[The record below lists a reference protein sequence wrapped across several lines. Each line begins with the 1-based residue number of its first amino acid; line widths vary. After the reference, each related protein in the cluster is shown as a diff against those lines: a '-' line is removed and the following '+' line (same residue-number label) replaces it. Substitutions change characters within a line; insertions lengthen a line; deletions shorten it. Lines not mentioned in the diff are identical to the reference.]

1 MNFIDRVFRTVSSI
15 ASEQAQ
21 RCFGFISNFIQN
33 RDTKMDVKQP
43 EYKDLLPTDNIQNGD
58 EYITALRWAFE
69 NKKIRNIALTGP
81 YGSGKS
87 SIIETFLKEDE
98 KIVQKQGRLKS
109 LISRNKAIRKS
120 ALKISMATFEKGN
133 SISEDNDK
141 LITVNEDEVEQG
153 ILKQLFYK
161 VEPSKIP
168 QSRYR
173 KLHKIR
179 NIPVFCN
186 IAIGLALLSLLVA
199 IFDAPTFEKHMGAI
213 TDFLPS
219 RFSTPFFTWAM
230 MALLLVVLSLVG
242 SYLYITVISKF
253 KVKQIKLP
261 TDTTLQGDKET
272 PDSVFNK
279 NLDEIMYFF
288 ERTRYKTVFFEDL
301 DRLTDPTIFVHLREL
316 NNLLNNDDSIKNK
329 PIVFVY
335 AVRDDI
341 FSREDRTKFFDFII
355 PVIPVINSTNS
366 GEILLQMLQEA
377 DKKGNMHDISEG
389 FVLDVAP
396 YISDMRIL
404 QNIYNEFIIYKKTLR
419 TSQDLDLSDEQMLAM
434 MVFKN
439 LYPGDFADI
448 QDERGI
454 IKKAFLNKQ
463 VFIAKEQ
470 QEIQK
475 EIDAYTETITGA
487 QQDAMKTVQELK
499 YAMVG
504 VLIGTFHIVEGFSL
518 NRGYSPSI
526 TTGTVMRDDFDMT
539 ELLRTGCKY
548 ICVYTHNRG
557 REWLDIDTVLL
568 SSYTDRW
575 KRIKE
580 VSGKG
585 LQKLQENLQELRD
598 KQHALSGMTFVQLLK
613 EFPAEEVLS
622 DDVRSNKLLVFLL
635 RRGYIDEKYA
645 NYINYFKGTSITKDD
660 MNFILSVKN
669 QAPLPFD
676 YKLAKTP
683 MVTERLQLYEFEQ
696 KAICNFDLM
705 EELLARSPSE
715 KLTAFL
721 VQLSDESENSWK
733 FIDEFI
739 DRTARPDLFI
749 ELLADKWPGMWAS
762 VSANETLTYERQLRY
777 LRTLLNV
784 ADAATIKIQNQDG
797 CMARYFEKHEDILQ
811 QLVSCDTAKVI
822 TVISGLEVCFGALQ
836 IANVPNEVLDCVFD
850 DCRYVL
856 SDSMIKTVVTYKN
869 AGALETLKEQPYTT
883 IVTLE
888 YEPLK
893 QYIYESFETYVC
905 NVVLTHVTLSDR
917 AEDIV
922 DMLIRL
928 KNQQD
933 LQLQLIQKENFHLD
947 SIEACAGEWVKAESD
962 KWQPI
967 WNALL
972 EKNVVSINWENV
984 ISYWKMYKLNNE
996 LKEYIALHADE
1007 LAKENIEVVSD
1018 NFIQDF
1024 ILTDVEMTAKEKLL
1038 PVLRMKNFDIPLSS
1052 IDESTLQVM
1061 IDCQYFAFTVAAYS
1075 NVDSVSSDMSLL
1087 FILKNQ
1093 DAYMSLHE
1101 DISMTS
1107 DLLENLL
1114 DSSLQQEY
1122 KCQLFSTYAEEHM
1135 TKKIALQMHTL
1146 FMPVTKGVFA
1156 QAWTCVDEGEQE
1168 QLLLENCTVLGT
1180 VELAKKFEE
1189 MGGDYIALADR
1200 TSRHEVNLFATPQR
1214 IQLANH
1220 LQSIGYIT
1228 SWEEKKEKIFDP
1240 VLKKVTS
1247 RKLLK
1252 LRIRKIKQPN

>member
-1 MNFIDRVFRTVSSI
+1 MVFIDCVIRTAGSVVS
-15 ASEQAQ
+15 ALKQ
-21 RCFGFISNFIQN
+21 RCSGFFQN
-33 RDTKMDVKQP
+33 RAEQKGVKQP
-43 EYKDLLPTDNIQNGD
+43 EYGDLMPTDNIQNGD

-87 SIIETFLKEDE
+87 SIIETFLTEDE

-109 LISRNKAIRKS
+109 LLSRNKAIRKS

-133 SISEDNDK
+133 SIPEDNNK
-141 LITVNEDEVEQG
+141 LISVNEDEVEQG

-173 KLHKIR
+173 KLHEIR
-179 NIPVFCN
+179 RISVFFN

-219 RFSTPFFTWAM
+219 RFSTPFFTWMM
-230 MALLLVVLSLVG
+230 MALLLLVLSWVG

-253 KVKQIKLP
+253 KVKEIKLP

-288 ERTRYKTVFFEDL
+288 ERTGYKTVFFEDL

-377 DKKGNMHDISEG
+377 DKKGNKHDISEG

-396 YISDMRIL
+396 YISDMRVL
-404 QNIYNEFIIYKKTLR
+404 QNIYNEFVVYKKTLR

-439 LYPGDFADI
+439 LYPSDFADI
-448 QDERGI
+448 QNERGI
-454 IKKAFLNKQ
+454 VKKAFVDKQ
-463 VFIAKEQ
+463 AFIAKEQ
-470 QEIQK
+470 QAIQK
-475 EIDAYTETITGA
+475 KIDTYTDTITGA
-487 QQDAMKTVQELK
+487 QQDAIKTVQELK

-504 VLIGTFHIVEGFSL
+504 VLMGDFRIFEGFSP
-518 NRGYSPSI
+518 NRGYHSSI
-526 TTGTVMRDDFDMT
+526 AAEMVMRDDFDMT

-548 ICVYTHNRG
+548 ICVYVNNRG

-580 VSGKG
+580 VSEKG

-598 KQHALSGMTFVQLLK
+598 KQHSLSGMTFVQLLK
-613 EFPAEEVLS
+613 EFSTEEVLS
-622 DDVRSNKLLVFLL
+622 DDVYSNKLLIFLL

-660 MNFILSVKN
+660 MNFILSIKN
-669 QAPLPFD
+669 QAPLPFN
-676 YKLAKTP
+676 YKLTKIP
-683 MVTERLQLYEFEQ
+683 MVAERLQLYEFEQ

-705 EELLARSPSE
+705 EELLAKNPSE

-739 DRTARPDLFI
+739 DKTAKLDLFI
-749 ELLADKWPGMWAS
+749 KLLADKWPGMWAS
-762 VSANETLTYERQLRY
+762 ISANETLTYERQLRY
-777 LRTLLNV
+777 LRTMLNV

-797 CMARYFEKHEDILQ
+797 CMACYFEQHEDILQ
-811 QLVSCDTAKVI
+811 QLVLCDTANVI
-822 TVISGLEVCFGALQ
+822 AAINSLKICFGALQ

-850 DCRYVL
+850 GCRYVL
-856 SDSMIKTVVTYKN
+856 SDSMIQTVVTYKN
-869 AGALETLKEQPYTT
+869 AGALEALKEQPYTT
-883 IVTLE
+883 IITLG

-893 QYIYESFETYVC
+893 QYIYEGFEPYVR
-905 NVVLTHVTLSDR
+905 NVVLAHATLSDR

-928 KNQQD
+928 KDQQD
-933 LQLQLIQKENFHLD
+933 LQLQLIQKENFRLD
-947 SIEACAGEWVKAESD
+947 SIEACAGERVKSENN
-962 KWQPI
+962 KWRPI

-972 EKNVVSINWENV
+972 EKNVVSVNWENV
-984 ISYWKMYKLNNE
+984 ISYWKVYKLSNE
-996 LKEYIALHADE
+996 LKQYISLHADE
-1007 LAKENIEVVSD
+1007 LSKENIEVVPD
-1018 NFIQDF
+1018 NFMQEF
-1024 ILTDVEMTAKEKLL
+1024 ILTDVETTVKEKLL
-1038 PVLRMKNFDIPLSS
+1038 PVLRMKNFDIPLPS
-1052 IDESTLQVM
+1052 IDESTLQIM
-1061 IDCQYFAFTVAAYS
+1061 IDCQYFAFTVATYS
-1075 NVDSVSSDMSLL
+1075 DVDSVSSDMSLI

-1101 DISMTS
+1101 NISMTS
-1107 DLLENLL
+1107 DLLEKLL
-1114 DSSLQQEY
+1114 ASSLQQKY
-1122 KCQLFSTYAEEHM
+1122 KSQLFSAYAEEYM
-1135 TKKIALQMHTL
+1135 TKNIALQMYTL
-1146 FMPVTKGVFA
+1146 HMPVTKGVFA
-1156 QAWTCVDEGEQE
+1156 EAWNCVDEGEQE
-1168 QLLLENCTVLGT
+1168 QLLLENCTVLDA
-1180 VELAKKFEE
+1180 VELAQKFKE
-1189 MGGDYIALADR
+1189 MGGNYTVLADR
-1200 TSRHEVNLFATPQR
+1200 TKRREVNLSATPQH
-1214 IQLANH
+1214 IQLAKH
-1220 LQSIGYIT
+1220 LQTIGYIT
-1228 SWEEKKEKIFDP
+1228 SWEEKEEKTFDP
-1240 VLKKVTS
+1240 VLEKETS

-1252 LRIRKIKQPN
+1252 LRIRQIKQPN

>member
-21 RCFGFISNFIQN
+21 RCFGFISIFIQN

-58 EYITALRWAFE
+58 EYIMALRWAFE

-504 VLIGTFHIVEGFSL
+504 TLMKGFYTFIGFGDRWNVRISASDFMGDAFDLNSL
-518 NRGYSPSI
+518 SQ
-526 TTGTVMRDDFDMT
+526 DK
-539 ELLRTGCKY
+539 KY
-548 ICVYTHNRG
+548 IHRADKHGSQDVVDFNG
-557 REWLDIDTVLL
+557 DDLL
-568 SSYTDRW
+568 PYVERLE
-575 KRIKE
+575 RIKE

-585 LQKLQENLQELRD
+585 LQKLQENLQELRE
-598 KQHALSGMTFVQLLK
+598 KQHALSGMTFVRLLK

-676 YKLAKTP
+676 YKLTKIP

-705 EELLARSPSE
+705 EELLTRSPSE

-739 DRTARPDLFI
+739 DRTARLDLFI

-883 IVTLE
+883 IVTLG

-893 QYIYESFETYVC
+893 QYIHESFEAYVC
-905 NVVLTHVTLSDR
+905 NVVLMHVTLSDR

-962 KWQPI
+962 KWRPI

-984 ISYWKMYKLNNE
+984 ISYWNMYKLNNE

-1007 LAKENIEVVSD
+1007 LAKENIEVVPD

-1024 ILTDVEMTAKEKLL
+1024 ILTDAETTVKEKLL
-1038 PVLRMKNFDIPLSS
+1038 PILRMKNFDIPIPS

-1075 NVDSVSSDMSLL
+1075 DVDSVSSDISLL

-1107 DLLENLL
+1107 NLLENLL
-1114 DSSLQQEY
+1114 DSGLQQEY

-1146 FMPVTKGVFA
+1146 YMPVTKGVFA

-1180 VELAKKFEE
+1180 VELAQKFEE
-1189 MGGDYIALADR
+1189 MGGDYTALADR
-1200 TSRHEVNLFATPQR
+1200 TRRHEVNLLATPQR
-1214 IQLANH
+1214 IRLANH
-1220 LQSIGYIT
+1220 LQSISYIT

-1240 VLKKVTS
+1240 ELKKETR

>member
-1 MNFIDRVFRTVSSI
+1 MVFIDCVCRTASKAVSALKQSC
-15 ASEQAQ
+15 S
-21 RCFGFISNFIQN
+21 GFIQN
-33 RDTKMDVKQP
+33 RDEQKGVKQP
-43 EYKDLLPTDNIQNGD
+43 EYGDLLPTDNIQNGD

-87 SIIETFLKEDE
+87 SIIETFLTEDE

-109 LISRNKAIRKS
+109 LLSRNKAIRES
-120 ALKISMATFEKGN
+120 ALKISMATFEQGDSAPDRKN
-133 SISEDNDK
+133 KPISI
-141 LITVNEDEVEQG
+141 NEDEVEQG

-173 KLHKIR
+173 KLHEIR
-179 NIPVFCN
+179 QISVFFN

-230 MALLLVVLSLVG
+230 MASLLVVLSWVG

-253 KVKQIKLP
+253 KVKEIKLP
-261 TDTTLQGDKET
+261 TNTTLQGDKET

-288 ERTRYKTVFFEDL
+288 ERTGYKTVFFEDL

-377 DKKGNMHDISEG
+377 DKKGNKHDISEG

-396 YISDMRIL
+396 YISDMRVL
-404 QNIYNEFIIYKKTLR
+404 QNIYNEFVVYKKTLR

-439 LYPGDFADI
+439 LYPSDFADI
-448 QDERGI
+448 QDEKGI
-454 IKKAFLNKQ
+454 VKKAFLDKQ
-463 VFIAKEQ
+463 AFIAKEQ
-470 QEIQK
+470 QAIQK
-475 EIDAYTETITGA
+475 EIDIYTDTITGA
-487 QQDAMKTVQELK
+487 QQDAIKTVQELK

-504 VLIGTFHIVEGFSL
+504 VLMGAFHIFKGFST
-518 NRGYSPSI
+518 NCSYRPSI
-526 TTGTVMRDDFDMT
+526 AAETVMRDDFDMT

-548 ICVYTHNRG
+548 ICIYVYNRG
-557 REWLDIDTVLL
+557 TDWLDIDAAILR
-568 SSYTDRW
+568 SYTDRW
-575 KRIKE
+575 KLIKE
-580 VSGKG
+580 VSKKG
-585 LQKLQENLQELRD
+585 LQKLQENLQGLRD
-598 KQHALSGMTFVQLLK
+598 KQHSLSGLSFVQLLK
-613 EFPAEEVLS
+613 EFSTEKVLS
-622 DDVRSNKLLVFLL
+622 DDVRSNKLLIFLL

-660 MNFILSVKN
+660 MNFILSIKN
-669 QAPLPFD
+669 QSPLPFN
-676 YKLAKTP
+676 YKLTKIP
-683 MVTERLQLYEFEQ
+683 MVAERLQLYEFEQ

-705 EELLARSPSE
+705 EELLAKNPSE

-721 VQLSDESENSWK
+721 MQLSDESENSWK

-739 DRTARPDLFI
+739 DRTAHLNLFI
-749 ELLADKWPGMWAS
+749 KLLADKWPGMWTS
-762 VSANETLTYERQLRY
+762 IYANETLTYERQLRY
-777 LRTLLNV
+777 LRTMLNA
-784 ADAATIKIQNQDG
+784 ADAATLEIQNQYG
-797 CMARYFEKHEDILQ
+797 YIARYFEQHEDILQ
-811 QLVSCDTAKVI
+811 QLASCDTANVI
-822 TVISGLEVCFGALQ
+822 AAINSLEVCFGALQ

-850 DCRYVL
+850 GCRYVL
-856 SDSMIKTVVTYKN
+856 NDSMIQTVVNYKN

-883 IVTLE
+883 IITLG

-893 QYIYESFETYVC
+893 RYIYEDFESYVR
-905 NVVLTHVTLSDR
+905 NVILAHATLSDR

-928 KNQQD
+928 KDQQN
-933 LQLQLIQKENFHLD
+933 LQLQLIQKEDFHLD
-947 SIEACAGEWVKAESD
+947 SIEACAGEWVKSESH
-962 KWQPI
+962 KWRPI

-984 ISYWKMYKLNNE
+984 ISYWKAYKLSTE
-996 LKEYIALHADE
+996 LKQYISLHADE
-1007 LAKENIEVVSD
+1007 LSKENIEVVQD
-1018 NFIQDF
+1018 NFIQEF
-1024 ILTDVEMTAKEKLL
+1024 ILTDVETTIKEKLL
-1038 PVLRMKNFDIPLSS
+1038 PILRMKDFDIPLSS
-1052 IDESTLQVM
+1052 IDELTLHIM
-1061 IDCQYFAFTVAAYS
+1061 IDCQYFAFTVATYS
-1075 NVDSVSSDMSLL
+1075 DVDSVSSDMSLI

-1101 DISMTS
+1101 DIPMTS
-1107 DLLENLL
+1107 DLFEKLL
-1114 DSSLQQEY
+1114 ASRLQREY
-1122 KCQLFSTYAEEHM
+1122 KSKLFSAYAEEYM
-1135 TKKIALQMHTL
+1135 TKKIAMQMHTL
-1146 FMPVTKGVFA
+1146 HMPVTKGVFA
-1156 QAWTCVDEGEQE
+1156 EAWTCVDEGEQE
-1168 QLLLENCTVLGT
+1168 QLLLENCTVLDA
-1180 VELAKKFEE
+1180 VELAQKFKE
-1189 MGGDYIALADR
+1189 MGGNYKALADR
-1200 TSRHEVNLFATPQR
+1200 TRRHEVNLFTTPQR
-1214 IQLANH
+1214 IQLAKH
-1220 LQSIGYIT
+1220 LQTIGYIT
-1228 SWEEKKEKIFDP
+1228 SWEEKEEKAFDP
-1240 VLKKVTS
+1240 AVEKETS

-1252 LRIRKIKQPN
+1252 LRIRQIKQPN